1 MFGSTGELN
10 RNAVIAPQRRVGRY
24 TMTPLLIIVIVVF
37 SGSAYGQ
44 MGQFHKS
51 DGTSGRMYGTIPNSI
66 EEYLDS
72 RRNNRTEFNNSES
85 DISQHYFNGPN
96 GMRQDS
102 GTIFNTPMSN
112 TPVGNTPMGLPQSV
126 PEIQQ
131 MAPAHPFGS
140 GLVPTPWGR

>member
-1 MFGSTGELN
+1 
-10 RNAVIAPQRRVGRY
+10 
-24 TMTPLLIIVIVVF
+24 MTPLLITIVTVLF

-72 RRNNRTEFNNSES
+72 RRSNRTEFNNSES
-85 DISQHYFNGPN
+85 DISQHYFNGPD

-102 GTIFNTPMSN
+102 GTIFNTPMGN
-112 TPVGNTPMGLPQSV
+112 TPVGNTPMGMPQSA
-126 PEIQQ
+126 PEI
-131 MAPAHPFGS
+131 MSPAQPFGPA
-140 GLVPTPWGR
+140 LVPTPWRR